1 MGSPAKLMEQSDV
14 PGLEVKVSVE
24 NEATRT
30 EEVKVE
36 KEATRTEEFKVKV
49 EIEATK
55 TEEVKVESDV
65 AKTDEDKNQWNK
77 NKGQGEGHVVEQ
89 SSLLMNDKPTM
100 LEKRN
105 ENRECQEKLTAGLE
119 QVSIDQDSKESPLSG
134 QESSEEI
141 PKENGLVIGDHGK
154 PSSTE
159 NGELEQGQEKLE
171 KNVQNLRCKEE
182 EEEEKSKI
190 STDIKQPKEEEKS
203 ETSNDTKQPKEEQE
217 KSATSSDIKD
227 PKVEEEL
234 TISTD
239 IKQPEEKEEE
249 KSDTSNDIQQP
260 MEGEKSD
267 TSDDIQQPNGEE
279 KSTDIKDPRVE
290 EESATTNDI
299 KQPKEKEEEEKS
311 DTSNDSKQNKREEE
325 KSATSSD
332 IKEPEAIK
340 GDKSNFEPENSAING
355 GPDLENKNKE
365 DSNSKGEIPHS
376 LEPNPE
382 KSEKS
387 NRSLKRCSCCGSEEP
402 APKAYK
408 KCLK

>member
-1 MGSPAKLMEQSDV
+1 MEQSDV

-24 NEATRT
+24 NGATRT

-55 TEEVKVESDV
+55 TEEVKVKVESDV
-65 AKTDEDKNQWNK
+65 AKTDEAKNQWNK
-77 NKGQGEGHVVEQ
+77 NIGQGEGHVVEQ

-105 ENRECQEKLTAGLE
+105 ENRECQEKLTAGHE
-119 QVSIDQDSKESPLSG
+119 QVSIDQDYKESLLSG

-190 STDIKQPKEEEKS
+190 STDIQQPKEEEKS
-203 ETSNDTKQPKEEQE
+203 ETSNDSKQPKEEQE

-260 MEGEKSD
+260 S
-267 TSDDIQQPNGEE
+267 GEE

-299 KQPKEKEEEEKS
+299 KQPKEEEEEEKS
-311 DTSNDSKQNKREEE
+311 DTSNDSKENKREEE

-340 GDKSNFEPENSAING
+340 GDKSNFEPENSSING

-365 DSNSKGEIPHS
+365 DSNSKGEIPHP

-382 KSEKS
+382 QCEKS

>member
-1 MGSPAKLMEQSDV
+1 MEQSDV

-24 NEATRT
+24 NGATRT

-55 TEEVKVESDV
+55 TEEVKVKVESDV
-65 AKTDEDKNQWNK
+65 AKTDEDKDQLNK

-105 ENRECQEKLTAGLE
+105 ENRECQEKLTAGLA
-119 QVSIDQDSKESPLSG
+119 QVSIDQDYKESPLSG

-190 STDIKQPKEEEKS
+190 STDIQQPKEEEKS
-203 ETSNDTKQPKEEQE
+203 ETSNDSKQPKEEQE

-260 MEGEKSD
+260 S
-267 TSDDIQQPNGEE
+267 GEE

-299 KQPKEKEEEEKS
+299 KQPKEEEEEEKS
-311 DTSNDSKQNKREEE
+311 DTSNDSKENKREEE

-340 GDKSNFEPENSAING
+340 GDKSNFEPVNSSING

-365 DSNSKGEIPHS
+365 DSNSKGEIPHP

-382 KSEKS
+382 QCEKS